1 MEEEGV
7 VAEASSGL
15 EPMCF
20 QIRFIDFMEMSA
32 DVSTVAKYFD
42 RHHDWFSRCAHPMKV
57 ESLSKNGYAL
67 IIGRFGS
74 FGYEIEPKVGLELLP
89 QDEGVYRIKTIEV
102 PNYVPPGYDVDF
114 QAAMELVEMVAEGLI
129 ASEVE
134 TITRVQWQLD
144 LAVYIRFP
152 KFIYKLPQSLLQV
165 TGDRILC
172 QIVRQVSRRLTYKV
186 QEDFHKSA
194 NLPLP
199 YKSKKR

>member
-1 MEEEGV
+1 
-7 VAEASSGL
+7 
-15 EPMCF
+15 
-20 QIRFIDFMEMSA
+20 
-32 DVSTVAKYFD
+32 
-42 RHHDWFSRCAHPMKV
+42 MKV

-114 QAAMELVEMVAEGLI
+114 QAAMELVEVAAAEVV
-129 ASEVE
+129 ASEV
-134 TITRVQWQLD
+134 TTMTRVQWQLD

-152 KFIYKLPQSLLQV
+152 KFIYKLPQSLLQA

-199 YKSKKR
+199 HKSHKR